1 MSDVKE
7 KDKELKKLSR
17 EILEKQIEESHK
29 AINYAQQNILAL
41 TQQLQQQ
48 QGILRYAEHLLS
60 QFDIPAEPKPDP
72 KKKPDLE
79 VK

>member
-1 MSDVKE
+1 MSNELE

-17 EILEKQIEESHK
+17 EILNKQIEESRR
-29 AINYAQQNILAL
+29 AINYAQQSIVAF

-48 QGILRYAEHLLS
+48 QGVLNYAEHLLA
-60 QFDIPAEPKPDP
+60 QFDIPSEPKEDP
-72 KKKPDLE
+72 KKTPLE